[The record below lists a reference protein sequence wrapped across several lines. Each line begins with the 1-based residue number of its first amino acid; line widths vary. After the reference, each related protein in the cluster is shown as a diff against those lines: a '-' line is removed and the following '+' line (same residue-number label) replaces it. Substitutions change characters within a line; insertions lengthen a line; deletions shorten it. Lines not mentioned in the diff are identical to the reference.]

1 MARSNRLDWK
11 SAVHHVMAR
20 GIEKRTIF
28 KDDIDKAQ
36 FVSRIE
42 KCVAETGISIYAWAL
57 MPNHIHLLIQTRNM
71 PLSKFM
77 QKLLTGHANYFN
89 KKYDRVGHLFQ
100 NRYKSILIQA
110 EVYLLK
116 LIRYIHINPLEGGLV
131 SDYKMLKMYPWTG
144 HPGLIYPGYYP
155 WQDTAKVLN
164 TFSGNKTNKIEQY
177 IHLIE
182 EPEETIYQDGRFDE
196 GSFLLGANGLLSL
209 EDSEEEM
216 RGYSQYRLLGD
227 LDFAR
232 RIYRKVSCSKKDHLR
247 DRKYEH
253 ESIARIFDFVESKWG
268 IGRRAITSKGRT
280 RSLSRVR
287 EFISYTLVNVL
298 GMSLVDSSRILNLS
312 CQGVHAAAERFQ
324 PEYDFDIMINAILAA
339 CKDTPITEK

>member
-28 KDDIDKAQ
+28 KDETDKAQ

-42 KCVAETGISIYAWAL
+42 KCVAETGVSIYAWAL
-57 MPNHIHLLIQTRNM
+57 MPNHIHLLIRTRDK

-89 KKYDRVGHLFQ
+89 KKYNRVGHLFQ
-100 NRYKSILIQA
+100 NRYKSILVQA
-110 EVYLLK
+110 EMYLLK

-131 SDYKMLKMYPWTG
+131 SDYRTLRQYPWTG

-155 WQDTAKVLN
+155 WQDTAQVLN

-182 EPEETIYQDGRFDE
+182 EPEETAYQDERFEE

-209 EDSEEEM
+209 DESKEKEIG
-216 RGYSQYRLLGD
+216 GYSQYRVLGD
-227 LDFAR
+227 EEFAR
-232 RIYRKVSCSKKDHLR
+232 KIYEKVSHSREGHLR
-247 DRKYEH
+247 DRRIEH
-253 ESIARIFDFVESKWG
+253 DSVIRILEYAAIKWR
-268 IGRRAITSKGRT
+268 IPKNALTSRGRT
-280 RSLSRVR
+280 RTVSRAR
-287 EFISYTLVNVL
+287 ELVCYMLVNVM
-298 GMSLVDSSRILNLS
+298 GMSLVDSGRILKLS
-312 CQGVHAAAERFQ
+312 CQGVRAAAERFL
-324 PEYDFDIMINAILAA
+324 PDYDFDSEVDNILF
-339 CKDTPITEK
+339 KQ